1 VHNKLGLIGYA
12 FLFAMLQACGGG
24 SDGGSGGGGGTAT
37 PPGKTPPST
46 TPPTNTPPPAS
57 ATARYFAYVAN
68 SGSDDISGYEIDP
81 NTGALTAVGTLALER
96 SGSIAA
102 DPKGRFLY
110 VLNRGDGLNRGGISS
125 YRINPSTGLLS
136 PAGSAVITG
145 DPNGQLANS
154 VTVDPSGRF
163 VYVSN
168 SQSND
173 IQPNFI
179 DSAISAYAID
189 AASGA
194 LTPVGAPVAAHMPG
208 HGEQPASL
216 IVHPTGKFL
225 FAAVYDYSGP
235 GDIMSFTIDQTTGAL
250 TFASGIDASP
260 YPAVITLDPSGKFAY
275 VTQEGRGES
284 VSTYTID
291 PTTGALSFVS
301 STAAGPQ
308 PYGITV
314 DPSSRFAYVTNVASD
329 NLSTY
334 TIDATTGALSATG
347 TSVVTGEGP
356 WSIAQDPTGRF
367 LYVATADQVRAYV
380 IDPATGA
387 LSSVAVA
394 AGTRPGSIATTRTI
408 E

>member
-1 VHNKLGLIGYA
+1 LNLGDV
-12 FLFAMLQACGGG
+12 
-24 SDGGSGGGGGTAT
+24 S
-37 PPGKTPPST
+37 
-46 TPPTNTPPPAS
+46 
-57 ATARYFAYVAN
+57 
-68 SGSDDISGYEIDP
+68 
-81 NTGALTAVGTLALER
+81 
-96 SGSIAA
+96 
-102 DPKGRFLY
+102 
-110 VLNRGDGLNRGGISS
+110 NRGGISS

-145 DPNGQLANS
+145 DPSGQLSNL
-154 VTVDPSGRF
+154 VVVDPSGRF

-168 SQSND
+168 GPSND
-173 IQPNFI
+173 IQPDLIN
-179 DSAISAYAID
+179 SAISAYVID

-194 LTPVGAPVAAHMPG
+194 LTPVGTPVDAHMW
-208 HGEQPASL
+208 PASL
-216 IVHPTGKFL
+216 TVHPTGKFL
-225 FAAVYDYSGP
+225 FAAVYSTFGP
-235 GDIMSFTIDQTTGAL
+235 GEIMSFTIDQATGAL

-260 YPAVITLDPSGKFAY
+260 YPTVLNLDPSGKFAY
-275 VTQEGRGES
+275 VTHEGGGES

-314 DPSSRFAYVTNVASD
+314 DPSSRFAYVTNIASD

-334 TIDATTGALSATG
+334 TINATTGALSATG
-347 TSVVTGEGP
+347 TSVMTGEHP
-356 WSIAQDPTGRF
+356 SQIVQDPTGRF
-367 LYVATADQVRAYV
+367 LYVTTSDNVRAYA
-380 IDPATGA
+380 INPATGA

>member
-96 SGSIAA
+96 PGSIAA

-110 VLNRGDGLNRGGISS
+110 VLNRGGISS

-145 DPNGQLANS
+145 DPSGQLANF

-168 SQSND
+168 VQSND
-173 IQPNFI
+173 IQPPWVAFI

-194 LTPVGAPVAAHMPG
+194 LTPVGTPVAGHMPG
-208 HGEQPASL
+208 HGEQPGSL

-225 FAAVYDYSGP
+225 FAAVVDYFGP
-235 GDIMSFTIDQTTGAL
+235 GDIMSFNIDQTTGAL

-260 YPAVITLDPSGKFAY
+260 YPTVLNLDPTGKFAY
-275 VTQEGRGES
+275 VTHEGGGES

-301 STAAGPQ
+301 SIAAGPQ

-356 WSIAQDPTGRF
+356 WSIAQDPTGKF

-394 AGTRPGSIATTRTI
+394 AGTRPGSTATTRTI